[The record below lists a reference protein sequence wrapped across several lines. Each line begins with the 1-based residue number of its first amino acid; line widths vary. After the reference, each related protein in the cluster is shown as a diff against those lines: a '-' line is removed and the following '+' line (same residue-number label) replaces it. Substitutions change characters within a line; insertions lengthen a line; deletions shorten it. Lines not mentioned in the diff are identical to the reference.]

1 MAGDA
6 VSVRCPEYGS
16 VHFSEVSKY
25 YFYGSFN
32 PFLAAVR
39 FSDLD
44 VVRFS
49 EGPLWEVP
57 LHVVRIPF
65 LRNLPS
71 MNRSLLSVIVKGL

>member
-6 VSVRCPEYGS
+6 VSVRCPEYGG
-16 VHFSEVSKY
+16 VRFSEVSKY

-32 PFLAAVR
+32 PFLAACPFLRGCPLLGGSVM
-39 FSDLD
+39 
-44 VVRFS
+44 
-49 EGPLWEVP
+49 GPGGST
-57 LHVVRIPF
+57 VVRIPF